1 MKITYKI
8 REDAIKPNLS
18 TFELTIQGIE
28 ILNNNDARLY
38 DVDIGEVILE
48 PDYKQTFKSLEETY
62 AKVSSFASKYH
73 LGDEVRTIQEKPIKH
88 YELNKGMWERHNME
102 KK

>member
-1 MKITYKI
+1 MKITYII
-8 REDAIKPNLS
+8 REDEIKPNLS

-28 ILNNNDARLY
+28 ILNSNDARLY
-38 DVDIGEVILE
+38 DADIGDVILE
-48 PDYKQTFKSLEETY
+48 PDYKQTFDTLEGAY
-62 AKVSSFASKYH
+62 AKVSAFASKYH

-88 YELNKGMWERHNME
+88 YEFNKGMWVRHNTE